1 MIGQTLLGRWTVEAK
16 LGEGGMGMV
25 YLARDGQGRRAA
37 VKRLYGEAA
46 RDGTLVARFE
56 REAEALAMLAHP
68 NIAALEGVGASPEGD
83 MIFVMEYVE
92 GHDLGVEIDRVGRL
106 PLRRAIDL
114 TRQVLGALQHAHG
127 FGLVHRDLKP
137 ENVLLGRNASGAEQ
151 IKMIDFGLVK
161 MVGDVLGAEGRAR
174 LTATGVI
181 FGTPAYMAPEQLR
194 GEAVDARTDLY
205 AVGVLLFELLT
216 GRQPFVSDEIV
227 EVWRAHVSAP
237 VPRLREVDPTLDHPD
252 LDELIAVLMAK
263 RPDGRFDSAL
273 AARRALESI

>member
-1 MIGQTLLGRWTVEAK
+1 VIGQTLLGRWTVEAK

-25 YLARDGQGRRAA
+25 YLARNPQGRRAA

-137 ENVLLGRNASGAEQ
+137 ENVLLGRSASGAEQ

-205 AVGVLLFELLT
+205 AVGVMLFELLT

-227 EVWRAHVSAP
+227 EVWRAHVHAP
-237 VPRLREVDPTLDHPD
+237 VPRLREVDPALDHPD